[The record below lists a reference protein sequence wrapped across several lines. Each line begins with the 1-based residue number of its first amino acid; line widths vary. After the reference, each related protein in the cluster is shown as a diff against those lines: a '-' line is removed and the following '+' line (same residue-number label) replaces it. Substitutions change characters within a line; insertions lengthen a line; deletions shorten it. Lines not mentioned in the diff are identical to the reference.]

1 MIQDIFDT
9 ATWIAEK
16 HGQRTVR
23 DPLGSTVL
31 PIHHSLSGVM
41 DISFGGDDN
50 DNLMAS
56 TASVT
61 GTIYYMWESDQE
73 KFHNDINKFCE

>member
-41 DISFGGDDN
+41 DISFGGTT
-50 DNLMAS
+50 M
-56 TASVT
+56 TT
-61 GTIYYMWESDQE
+61 
-73 KFHNDINKFCE
+73 